1 MTVVTFFVILD
12 ASGAGPVCFVP
23 DRPIDERNR
32 ATSQNQGTGTA
43 YAVLRN
49 RGRGRERRRPP
60 VEMLGARLSSGSARW
75 RGYARRMSDA
85 PLSRVS
91 VRFVA
96 EDGHVTTLVV
106 GDAIEWHLRFQA

>member
-43 YAVLRN
+43 GCVRQLRGHLALT
-49 RGRGRERRRPP
+49 R
-60 VEMLGARLSSGSARW
+60 SDDTRW
-75 RGYARRMSDA
+75 QEVDRY
-85 PLSRVS
+85 
-91 VRFVA
+91 
-96 EDGHVTTLVV
+96 
-106 GDAIEWHLRFQA
+106 

>member
-43 YAVLRN
+43 AASLAPPWSTTAS
-49 RGRGRERRRPP
+49 GHWWESFWAIRRR
-60 VEMLGARLSSGSARW
+60 
-75 RGYARRMSDA
+75 
-85 PLSRVS
+85 
-91 VRFVA
+91 
-96 EDGHVTTLVV
+96 
-106 GDAIEWHLRFQA
+106 